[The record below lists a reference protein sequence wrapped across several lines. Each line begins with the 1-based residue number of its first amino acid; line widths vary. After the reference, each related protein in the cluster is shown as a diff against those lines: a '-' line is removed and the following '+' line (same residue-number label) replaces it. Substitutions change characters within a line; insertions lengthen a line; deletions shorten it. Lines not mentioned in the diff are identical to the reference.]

1 MYESELFFCFLFFAN
16 FSFRRLFRD
25 ALHTCLKL
33 MKLKMTEQK
42 NTEQSNSKNSIGQ
55 QNTVSFDSLGLPTNL
70 LTAVTAIG
78 FTSATD
84 IQAQTIPPLL
94 AGKDVLGEAQ
104 TGTGKTAAFGLPA
117 LAKIDTSIRK
127 PQLMV
132 LAPTRELA
140 MQVAEAIES
149 FGKNMKGLTVA
160 TLYGGQSYGPQFQ
173 QLERGAQVVVGT
185 PGRLMDH
192 LRRKSLKLADLKVCV
207 LDEADEMLNMG
218 FLEDIQWI
226 LDHLPETTQMCLF
239 SATMPP
245 AIRKIANRFLKDP
258 EHIKIAAVKKAKAN
272 ITQYAWKVSGITKM
286 TALER
291 IAEIVDY
298 DAMIIFVRTRN
309 DTVDVAEK
317 LERAGYPALALNGD
331 MNQAQRERCIDQM
344 KSGKSSILV
353 ATDVVARGLDI
364 PRISLVINYD
374 LPGDNEAYVHR
385 IGRTGRA
392 GREGT
397 SIAFV
402 RPREMYSL
410 RHYERLTSGKVNMY
424 ELPNIQ
430 ELGKKRIERARDEI
444 ANIVETKELTNMR
457 EIVEAMASESELSMM
472 DLAAALLYQ
481 KQLKQPL
488 QPKED
493 PKPRRDAREKD
504 SRGDR
509 NGRDRN
515 DRGRDSRRDSRS
527 ENRADNRGERNSNR
541 GSRDDRPRKAKVNRN
556 DVDWQTY
563 RLEVG
568 KEHGARPG
576 DIVGAIANEIS
587 LDSSYIGAINLHDKH
602 SFVQLPKGIPTDLF
616 NQLKAVR
623 VRRQPL
629 AISASEEQVERQA
642 PRRHSERSQRHN

>member
-1 MYESELFFCFLFFAN
+1 VLFNSENSFAKH
-16 FSFRRLFRD
+16 FVRD
-25 ALHTCLKL
+25 SLLKSSSCLPYKDEI
-33 MKLKMTEQK
+33 KMTEQT
-42 NTEQSNSKNSIGQ
+42 NTDQSNEAAKEAIG
-55 QNTVSFDSLGLPTNL
+55 FDTLGLPSNL
-70 LTAVTAIG
+70 LTAITSIG

-94 AGKDVLGEAQ
+94 EGKDVLGEAQ

-117 LAKIDTSIRK
+117 LAKVDTSIKK

-149 FGKNMKGLTVA
+149 FGKNMKGLRVA

-192 LRRKSLKLADLKVCV
+192 LRRKSLKLGDLKVCV

-272 ITQYAWKVSGITKM
+272 ITQYAWKVGGITKM

-309 DTVDVAEK
+309 DTVDIAEK

-331 MNQAQRERCIDQM
+331 LNQAQRERCIDQM

-374 LPGDNEAYVHR
+374 LPGDHEAYVHR

-410 RHYERLTSGKVNMY
+410 RHYERLTSGTVNMY

-430 ELGKKRIERARDEI
+430 ELGKKRIERARDGI
-444 ANIVETKELTNMR
+444 AKVVESKDLARMR
-457 EIVEAMASESELSMM
+457 EIVEAMASESELSML
-472 DLAAALLYQ
+472 DLAAALLFQ

-488 QPKED
+488 EPKED
-493 PKPRRDAREKD
+493 PKPRRDSRERN
-504 SRGDR
+504 SRDR
-509 NGRDRN
+509 NDRN
-515 DRGRDSRRDSRS
+515 DRGRDSRR
-527 ENRADNRGERNSNR
+527 
-541 GSRDDRPRKAKVNRN
+541 GSRDESRADSRGDRNGNSGSREERPRKAKVNRN

-587 LDSSYIGAINLHDKH
+587 LDSSYIGAINLHEKH
-602 SFVQLPKGIPTDLF
+602 SFVQLPKGIPADLF
-616 NQLKAVR
+616 KQLKGVR

-629 AISASEEQVERQA
+629 AITASEEQVVRQQA
-642 PRRHSERSQRHN
+642 PRRRNERSQRNN

>member
-1 MYESELFFCFLFFAN
+1 
-16 FSFRRLFRD
+16 
-25 ALHTCLKL
+25 
-33 MKLKMTEQK
+33 MKFIMTEQQ
-42 NTEQSNSKNSIGQ
+42 TEA
-55 QNTVSFDSLGLPTNL
+55 VSFNSLGLPENL
-70 LTAVTAIG
+70 LSAVTSIG

-84 IQAQTIPPLL
+84 IQAKTIPPLL
-94 AGKDVLGEAQ
+94 EGKDVLGEAQ

-117 LAKIDTSIRK
+117 LAKIDTSVRK

-149 FGKNMKGLTVA
+149 FGKNMKGLRVA

-192 LRRKSLKLADLKVCV
+192 LRRKSLKLADLRVCV

-226 LDHLPETTQMCLF
+226 LDHLPETTQMALF

-272 ITQYAWKVSGITKM
+272 ISQYAWKVSGITKM

-298 DAMIIFVRTRN
+298 DALIIFVRTRN

-397 SIAFV
+397 AISFV

-410 RHYERLTSGKVNMY
+410 RHYERLTSGKVESY
-424 ELPNIQ
+424 DLPNIQ
-430 ELGKKRIERARDEI
+430 EIGKKRIERARQEI
-444 ANIVETKELTNMR
+444 TTIAADKDLASMR
-457 EIVEAMASESELSMM
+457 EIVETMTAESDVSLL

-481 KQLKQPL
+481 KQIKQPL
-488 QPKED
+488 EPKED
-493 PKPRRDAREKD
+493 PKPRRDTRE
-504 SRGDR
+504 RNDR

-515 DRGRDSRRDSRS
+515 DRGRDNRRDA
-527 ENRADNRGERNSNR
+527 RADNRDGRGRNR
-541 GSRDDRPRKAKVNRN
+541 EDKQRKPKVARN

-587 LDSSYIGAINLHDKH
+587 LDSSYIGAINLHEKH
-602 SFVQLPKGIPTDLF
+602 SFVQLPKGIPADLF
-616 NQLKAVR
+616 KQLKGVR

-629 AISASEEQVERQA
+629 AISTSDEAVVSQKRA
-642 PRRHSERSQRHN
+642 PRRSERAPRQN

>member
-1 MYESELFFCFLFFAN
+1 MTDLNNASVGF
-16 FSFRRLFRD
+16 D
-25 ALHTCLKL
+25 A
-33 MKLKMTEQK
+33 
-42 NTEQSNSKNSIGQ
+42 
-55 QNTVSFDSLGLPTNL
+55 LGLPENL
-70 LTAVTAIG
+70 VSAVKALG
-78 FTSATD
+78 FESSTP

-94 AGKDVLGEAQ
+94 QGKDVLGEAQ

-117 LAKIDTSIRK
+117 LAKIDVTLRK

-140 MQVAEAIES
+140 IQVAEAIET
-149 FGKNMKGLTVA
+149 FAKDMKGLKVA
-160 TLYGGQSYGPQFQ
+160 TLYGGQSYQPQFQ

-192 LRRKSLKLADLKVCV
+192 LRRKSLKLDNLSFCV

-218 FLEDIQWI
+218 FLEDIEWI
-226 LDHLPETTQMCLF
+226 LEHLPKETQMALF

-245 AIRKIANRFLKDP
+245 QIRKVANRFLKNP
-258 EHIKIAAVKKAKAN
+258 EHIKVAAVKKEKAN
-272 ITQYAWKVSGITKM
+272 ITQYAWKVSGINKM

-291 IAEIVDY
+291 IAETVEY
-298 DAMIIFVRTRN
+298 DAMLIFVRTRN
-309 DTVDVAEK
+309 DTIDVAEK
-317 LERAGYPALALNGD
+317 LERAGYASVALNGD
-331 MNQAQRERCIDQM
+331 MNQAQRERTVDQL
-344 KSGKSSILV
+344 KSGVSSILV

-364 PRISLVINYD
+364 PRLSLVINYD

-392 GREGT
+392 GRSGT
-397 SIAFV
+397 AISFV

-410 RHYERLTSGKVNMY
+410 RHYERLTSGTIAMY
-424 ELPNIQ
+424 DLPNIQ
-430 ELGKKRIERARDEI
+430 EIGKARIERTCNELAS
-444 ANIVETKELTNMR
+444 IVADKELTAMR
-457 EIVEAMASESELSMM
+457 EIIETMASESELSMT

-493 PKPRRDAREKD
+493 PKPRRDARESNGRNDARDTRGGRND
-504 SRGDR
+504 SRG
-509 NGRDRN
+509 GRN
-515 DRGRDSRRDSRS
+515 DARGGRNESRGDNRN
-527 ENRADNRGERNSNR
+527 ENRAERA
-541 GSRDDRPRKAKVNRN
+541 PRKAKVARS

-602 SFVQLPKGIPTDLF
+602 SFVQLPKGMPEKSFT
-616 NQLKAVR
+616 QLKRVQ
-623 VRRQPL
+623 VRRQAL
-629 AISASEEQVERQA
+629 AITVSDTQPAAERPSRPRKEQRT
-642 PRRHSERSQRHN
+642 N

>member
-1 MYESELFFCFLFFAN
+1 
-16 FSFRRLFRD
+16 
-25 ALHTCLKL
+25 
-33 MKLKMTEQK
+33 MTSPT
-42 NTEQSNSKNSIGQ
+42 NAP
-55 QNTVSFDSLGLPTNL
+55 VSFDSLGLPKVL
-70 LTAVTAIG
+70 LSALNTLG
-78 FTSATD
+78 FESSTP
-84 IQAQTIPPLL
+84 IQAKTIPPLL
-94 AGKDVLGEAQ
+94 DGKDVLGEAQ

-117 LAKIDTSIRK
+117 LAKIDLSVRK

-140 MQVAEAIES
+140 IQVAEAIET
-149 FGKNMKGLTVA
+149 FAKDMKGLKVA
-160 TLYGGQSYGPQFQ
+160 TLYGGQSYQPQFQ

-192 LRRKSLKLADLKVCV
+192 LRRKSLKLNNLSFCV

-218 FLEDIQWI
+218 FLEDIEWI
-226 LDHLPETTQMCLF
+226 LEHLPKETQMALF
-239 SATMPP
+239 SATMP
-245 AIRKIANRFLKDP
+245 AQIRKVANRFLKEP
-258 EHIKIAAVKKAKAN
+258 EHIKVAAVKKEKAN
-272 ITQYAWKVSGITKM
+272 ITQYAWKVSGINKI

-291 IAEIVDY
+291 IAETVDY

-317 LERAGYPALALNGD
+317 LERAGYPAVPLNGD
-331 MNQAQRERCIDQM
+331 MNQAQRERTVDQI

-397 SIAFV
+397 AISFV

-410 RHYERLTSGKVNMY
+410 RHYERLTSGTVKTY
-424 ELPNIQ
+424 ELPSIQ
-430 ELGKKRIERARDEI
+430 EIGKARIERTR
-444 ANIVETKELTNMR
+444 VEMASVVADKELANMR
-457 EIVEAMASESELSMM
+457 EIVEKMANESEISMI
-472 DLAAALLYQ
+472 DLAAALLFQ

-493 PKPRRDAREKD
+493 PKPRRETRE
-504 SRGDR
+504 R
-509 NGRDRN
+509 NDRN
-515 DRGRDSRRDSRS
+515 DRGGRDNRNDRGARRG
-527 ENRADNRGERNSNR
+527 DNRG
-541 GSRDDRPRKAKVNRN
+541 DRQDRAPRKSKEARN

-568 KEHGARPG
+568 KDHGARPG

-587 LDSSYIGAINLHDKH
+587 LDSSYIGAINLHEKH
-602 SFVQLPKGIPTDLF
+602 SFVQLPKGMPDKSF
-616 NQLKAVR
+616 KQLKRVR
-623 VRRQPL
+623 VRRQVL
-629 AISASEEQVERQA
+629 DISVSDA
-642 PRRHSERSQRHN
+642 PAAPQRTRKPAQRRAN

>member
-1 MYESELFFCFLFFAN
+1 
-16 FSFRRLFRD
+16 
-25 ALHTCLKL
+25 
-33 MKLKMTEQK
+33 MTDQK
-42 NTEQSNSKNSIGQ
+42 NTE
-55 QNTVSFDSLGLPTNL
+55 NTENTAKTEAVTFDSLGLPKDL
-70 LTAVTAIG
+70 LSAVTAIG
-78 FTSATD
+78 FSSATA

-149 FGKNMKGLTVA
+149 FGKNMKGLRVA

-192 LRRKSLKLADLKVCV
+192 LRRKSLKLADLRVCV

-272 ITQYAWKVSGITKM
+272 ITQYAWKVGGITKI

-291 IAEIVDY
+291 IAEIVDF

-364 PRISLVINYD
+364 PRISHVINYD

-397 SIAFV
+397 AISFV

-410 RHYERLTSGKVNMY
+410 RHYERLTSGTVNMY

-430 ELGKKRIERARDEI
+430 ELGQKRIERARVEI
-444 ANIVETKELTNMR
+444 ASIVSDKDIASMR
-457 EIVEAMASESELSMM
+457 EIIEAMASESELSML

-493 PKPRRDAREKD
+493 PKPRRDTRERND
-504 SRGDR
+504 RNDR

-515 DRGRDSRRDSRS
+515 DRGRDNRRDARSDSRG
-527 ENRADNRGERNSNR
+527 DRNSNR
-541 GSRDDRPRKAKVNRN
+541 GSRDERPRKEKVNRN

-563 RLEVG
+563 RSEVG

-576 DIVGAIANEIS
+576 DIVGALANEIS

-602 SFVQLPKGIPTDLF
+602 SFVQLPKGIPADLF
-616 NQLKAVR
+616 NQLKGVR

-629 AISASEEQVERQA
+629 AITTSDEAVVSQKRA
-642 PRRHSERSQRHN
+642 PRRTERAPRHN

>member
-1 MYESELFFCFLFFAN
+1 
-16 FSFRRLFRD
+16 
-25 ALHTCLKL
+25 
-33 MKLKMTEQK
+33 MTDL
-42 NTEQSNSKNSIGQ
+42 NNASVG
-55 QNTVSFDSLGLPTNL
+55 FDTLGLPENL
-70 LTAVTAIG
+70 VSAVKALGFESSTA
-78 FTSATD
+78 

-117 LAKIDTSIRK
+117 LAKIDVTLRK

-140 MQVAEAIES
+140 IQVAEAIET
-149 FGKNMKGLTVA
+149 FAKDMKGLRVA
-160 TLYGGQSYGPQFQ
+160 TLYGGQSYQPQFQ

-192 LRRKSLKLADLKVCV
+192 LRRKSLKLANLSFCV

-218 FLEDIQWI
+218 FLEDIEWI
-226 LDHLPETTQMCLF
+226 LEHLPKETQMALF
-239 SATMPP
+239 SATMP
-245 AIRKIANRFLKDP
+245 AQIRKVANRFLKSP
-258 EHIKIAAVKKAKAN
+258 EHIKVAAVKKAKAN
-272 ITQYAWKVSGITKM
+272 ITQYAWKVSGINKM

-291 IAEIVDY
+291 IAETVDY

-309 DTVDVAEK
+309 DTIEVAEK
-317 LERAGYPALALNGD
+317 LERAGYAAVALNGD
-331 MNQAQRERCIDQM
+331 MNQAQRERTVDQL
-344 KSGKSSILV
+344 KSGTSSILV

-392 GREGT
+392 GRSGT
-397 SIAFV
+397 AISFV

-410 RHYERLTSGKVNMY
+410 RHYERLTSGTVAMY
-424 ELPNIQ
+424 DLPNI
-430 ELGKKRIERARDEI
+430 EEIGKARIERTRTELSTVI
-444 ANIVETKELTNMR
+444 ADKELTAMR
-457 EIVEAMASESELSMM
+457 EIIETMAAESELSMT

-493 PKPRRDAREKD
+493 PKPRRDARERNDRDARGRND
-504 SRGDR
+504 SRG
-509 NGRDRN
+509 GRN
-515 DRGRDSRRDSRS
+515 DRDGRGRNDSRGGRN
-527 ENRADNRGERNSNR
+527 ENRAERA
-541 GSRDDRPRKAKVNRN
+541 PRKAKVGRS

-587 LDSSYIGAINLHDKH
+587 LDSSYIGAINLHEKH
-602 SFVQLPKGIPTDLF
+602 SFVQLPKGMPEKSFT
-616 NQLKAVR
+616 QLKRVQ
-623 VRRQPL
+623 VRRQAL
-629 AISASEEQVERQA
+629 AITVSDTQPAAERPSRPRKEQRT
-642 PRRHSERSQRHN
+642 N

>member
-1 MYESELFFCFLFFAN
+1 MTTSN
-16 FSFRRLFRD
+16 D
-25 ALHTCLKL
+25 AP
-33 MKLKMTEQK
+33 
-42 NTEQSNSKNSIGQ
+42 
-55 QNTVSFDSLGLPTNL
+55 VSFDSLGLPETL
-70 LTAVTAIG
+70 LSAVKSIG
-78 FTSATD
+78 FENSTD
-84 IQAQTIPPLL
+84 IQAKTIPPLL

-117 LAKIDTSIRK
+117 LAKIDLSLKK

-149 FGKNMKGLTVA
+149 FGKNMKGLLVA
-160 TLYGGQSYGPQFQ
+160 TLYGGQSYQPQFQ

-192 LRRKSLKLADLKVCV
+192 LRRKSLKLGNLSFCV

-226 LDHLPETTQMCLF
+226 LDHLPETTQMALF

-258 EHIKIAAVKKAKAN
+258 EHIKIAAVKQSKAN
-272 ITQYAWKVSGITKM
+272 ISQFAWKVSGIRKI

-298 DAMIIFVRTRN
+298 DAMIVFVRTRS
-309 DTVDVAEK
+309 DTVEVAEQ

-331 MNQAQRERCIDQM
+331 MNQAQRERCIEQM

-364 PRISLVINYD
+364 PRISLVVNYD

-392 GREGT
+392 GREGM

-410 RHYERLTSGKVNMY
+410 RHYERLTSGVINTY
-424 ELPNIQ
+424 ELPNI
-430 ELGKKRIERARDEI
+430 EEIGKKRIERTRVEMAQ
-444 ANIVETKELTNMR
+444 IVADKDLANMR
-457 EIVEAMASESELSMM
+457 EIVEAMANESELSMT
-472 DLAAALLYQ
+472 DLAAALLFQ
-481 KQLKQPL
+481 KQLNQPL

-493 PKPRRDAREKD
+493 PKPRRETRERSD
-504 SRGDR
+504 SRSDS
-509 NGRDRN
+509 RN
-515 DRGRDSRRDSRS
+515 DRGGRNESRGGRNESRGGK
-527 ENRADNRGERNSNR
+527 ERGADRGGERA
-541 GSRDDRPRKAKVNRN
+541 PRKVKVNRT

-602 SFVQLPKGIPTDLF
+602 TYVQLPKGMPDKSF
-616 NQLKAVR
+616 EQLKR
-623 VRRQPL
+623 VKIRRQSL
-629 AISASEEQVERQA
+629 EITVSDVKTVESTPTGDR
-642 PRRHSERSQRHN
+642 PRKTQERSNRPS

>member
-1 MYESELFFCFLFFAN
+1 
-16 FSFRRLFRD
+16 
-25 ALHTCLKL
+25 
-33 MKLKMTEQK
+33 MTEQK
-42 NTEQSNSKNSIGQ
+42 NIDHATTQDDASNKA
-55 QNTVSFDSLGLPTNL
+55 TVSFDSLGLPTNL
-70 LTAVTAIG
+70 LTAVTSIG

-117 LAKIDTSIRK
+117 LAKIDTSIKK

-149 FGKNMKGLTVA
+149 FGKNMNGLRVA

-192 LRRKSLKLADLKVCV
+192 LRRKSLKLTDLKVCV

-272 ITQYAWKVSGITKM
+272 ISQYAWKVGGITKM

-309 DTVDVAEK
+309 DTVEVAEK

-331 MNQAQRERCIDQM
+331 LNQAQRERCIEQM

-374 LPGDNEAYVHR
+374 LPGDHEAYVHR

-392 GREGT
+392 GREGM

-410 RHYERLTSGKVNMY
+410 RHYERLTSGTVNMY

-430 ELGKKRIERARDEI
+430 ELGKKRIERAREEI
-444 ANIVETKELTNMR
+444 AGIVESKELTSMR
-457 EIVEAMASESELSMM
+457 EIVEAMANESDMSMV
-472 DLAAALLYQ
+472 DLAAALLFQ

-493 PKPRRDAREKD
+493 PKPRRDARTDNRADNRSE
-504 SRGDR
+504 R

-527 ENRADNRGERNSNR
+527 DSRGERNGNR
-541 GSRDDRPRKAKVNRN
+541 GSRDDRPRKAKIDRN

-602 SFVQLPKGIPTDLF
+602 SFVQLPKGIPNDLF
-616 NQLKAVR
+616 NQLKGVR

-629 AISASEEQVERQA
+629 AISASEEQVERQQA
-642 PRRHSERSQRHN
+642 PRRRSERSQRHN

>member
-1 MYESELFFCFLFFAN
+1 
-16 FSFRRLFRD
+16 
-25 ALHTCLKL
+25 
-33 MKLKMTEQK
+33 MTEQI
-42 NTEQSNSKNSIGQ
+42 NTPSNE
-55 QNTVSFDSLGLPTNL
+55 TVSFDSLGLPENL
-70 LTAVTAIG
+70 LTAITSIG
-78 FTSATD
+78 FTSATG

-94 AGKDVLGEAQ
+94 EGKDVLGEAQ

-117 LAKIDTSIRK
+117 LAKIDTSVKK

-149 FGKNMKGLTVA
+149 FGKNMKGLRVA

-192 LRRKSLKLADLKVCV
+192 LRRKSLKLADLRVCV

-226 LDHLPETTQMCLF
+226 LDHLPESTQMCLF

-272 ITQYAWKVSGITKM
+272 IEQFAWKVSGITKM

-331 MNQAQRERCIDQM
+331 MNQAQRERTIDQM

-392 GREGT
+392 GREGM

-430 ELGKKRIERARDEI
+430 EIGKKRIERARVEI
-444 ANIVETKELTNMR
+444 ASVVESKDLASMR
-457 EIVEAMASESELSMM
+457 EIVESMANESEISMQ
-472 DLAAALLYQ
+472 DLAAALLFQ
-481 KQLKQPL
+481 RQVKQPFE
-488 QPKED
+488 PKED
-493 PKPRRDAREKD
+493 PKPRRDARE
-504 SRGDR
+504 RNDR
-509 NGRDRN
+509 NSRDRN
-515 DRGRDSRRDSRS
+515 DRGRDSRRD
-527 ENRADNRGERNSNR
+527 ARGEKGGQR
-541 GSRDDRPRKAKVNRN
+541 GSRDERPRKAKVNRN

-568 KEHGARPG
+568 KDHGARPG

-587 LDSSYIGAINLHDKH
+587 LDSSYIGAINLHEKH
-602 SFVQLPKGIPTDLF
+602 SFVQLPKGIPADLF
-616 NQLKAVR
+616 KQLKGVR

-629 AISASEEQVERQA
+629 AISASEEQVASQRPARRRER
-642 PRRHSERSQRHN
+642 SERHN

>member
-1 MYESELFFCFLFFAN
+1 
-16 FSFRRLFRD
+16 
-25 ALHTCLKL
+25 
-33 MKLKMTEQK
+33 MTEQK
-42 NTEQSNSKNSIGQ
+42 ITDSSNTEQTNAPIDF
-55 QNTVSFDSLGLPTNL
+55 NTLGLPENL
-70 LTAVTAIG
+70 LTAITSIG

-94 AGKDVLGEAQ
+94 LGKDVLGEAQ

-117 LAKIDTSIRK
+117 LAKIDTSVKK

-149 FGKNMKGLTVA
+149 FGKNMKGLRVA

-192 LRRKSLKLADLKVCV
+192 LRRKSLKLGDLKVCV

-226 LDHLPETTQMCLF
+226 LDHLPKETQMCLF

-272 ITQYAWKVSGITKM
+272 ITQYAWKVTGITKM

-331 MNQAQRERCIDQM
+331 MNQAQRERCIEQM

-392 GREGT
+392 GREGM
-397 SIAFV
+397 SIAFA

-410 RHYERLTSGKVNMY
+410 RHYERLTSGTVNMY

-444 ANIVETKELTNMR
+444 ASIVEVKDLASMR
-457 EIVEAMASESELSMM
+457 SIIETMAEESELSMV

-493 PKPRRDAREKD
+493 PKPRRDTRE
-504 SRGDR
+504 RNDR
-509 NGRDRN
+509 NSNGRDRN
-515 DRGRDSRRDSRS
+515 ERGRDSRRDSRTDS
-527 ENRADNRGERNSNR
+527 RGDRGDRNNQR
-541 GSRDDRPRKAKVNRN
+541 GSRDERPRKAKVNRN

-602 SFVQLPKGIPTDLF
+602 SFVQLPKGIPDELF
-616 NQLKAVR
+616 KQLKGVR

-629 AISASEEQVERQA
+629 AISTSNEQVSRQEA
-642 PRRHSERSQRHN
+642 PRRRSERPQRHN

>member
-1 MYESELFFCFLFFAN
+1 
-16 FSFRRLFRD
+16 
-25 ALHTCLKL
+25 
-33 MKLKMTEQK
+33 MTEQK
-42 NTEQSNSKNSIGQ
+42 TEAV
-55 QNTVSFDSLGLPTNL
+55 TFDSLGLPENL
-70 LTAVTAIG
+70 LTAVTSIG
-78 FTSATD
+78 FSAATD

-94 AGKDVLGEAQ
+94 EGKDVLGEAQ

-117 LAKIDTSIRK
+117 LAQIDTSVKK

-149 FGKNMKGLTVA
+149 FGKNMKGLRVA

-192 LRRKSLKLADLKVCV
+192 LRRKSLKLADLRVCV

-226 LDHLPETTQMCLF
+226 LDHLPKTTQMCLF

-245 AIRKIANRFLKDP
+245 AIRKIANRFLTDP
-258 EHIKIAAVKKAKAN
+258 VHIKIAAVKKAKAN

-298 DAMIIFVRTRN
+298 DALIIFVRTRN

-331 MNQAQRERCIDQM
+331 MNQAQRERCIEQM

-374 LPGDNEAYVHR
+374 LPSDNEAYVHR

-397 SIAFV
+397 AISFV

-410 RHYERLTSGKVNMY
+410 RHYERLTSGKVESY
-424 ELPNIQ
+424 DLPSIQ
-430 ELGKKRIERARDEI
+430 EIGKKRIERARQEI
-444 ANIVETKELTNMR
+444 AAIVADKDLASMR
-457 EIVEAMASESELSMM
+457 EIIESMATESDVSML

-481 KQLKQPL
+481 KQIKQPL

-493 PKPRRDAREKD
+493 PKPRRD
-504 SRGDR
+504 S
-509 NGRDRN
+509 RDRN
-515 DRGRDSRRDSRS
+515 DRNDRNNRDGRRDNRRDTRNDSRQDGRGRNRD
-527 ENRADNRGERNSNR
+527 EK
-541 GSRDDRPRKAKVNRN
+541 PRKAKVARS

-602 SFVQLPKGIPTDLF
+602 SFVQLPKGIPADLF
-616 NQLKAVR
+616 KQLKSVR

-629 AISASEEQVERQA
+629 AITSSEDAIVNQKRA
-642 PRRHSERSQRHN
+642 PRRTERAPRHN

>member
-1 MYESELFFCFLFFAN
+1 MTDLNNASVGF
-16 FSFRRLFRD
+16 D
-25 ALHTCLKL
+25 A
-33 MKLKMTEQK
+33 
-42 NTEQSNSKNSIGQ
+42 
-55 QNTVSFDSLGLPTNL
+55 LGLPENL
-70 LTAVTAIG
+70 VSAVKALGFESSTA
-78 FTSATD
+78 

-117 LAKIDTSIRK
+117 LAKIDVTLRK

-140 MQVAEAIES
+140 IQVAEAIET
-149 FGKNMKGLTVA
+149 FAKDMKGLRVA
-160 TLYGGQSYGPQFQ
+160 TLYGGQSYQPQFQ

-192 LRRKSLKLADLKVCV
+192 LRRKSLKLDNLSFCV

-218 FLEDIQWI
+218 FLEDIEWI
-226 LDHLPETTQMCLF
+226 LEHLPKETQMALF
-239 SATMPP
+239 SATMP
-245 AIRKIANRFLKDP
+245 AQIRKVANRFLKNP
-258 EHIKIAAVKKAKAN
+258 EHIKIAAVKKEKAN
-272 ITQYAWKVSGITKM
+272 ITQYAWKVSGINKM

-291 IAEIVDY
+291 IAETVEY
-298 DAMIIFVRTRN
+298 DAMLIFVRTRN
-309 DTVDVAEK
+309 DTIDVAEK
-317 LERAGYPALALNGD
+317 LERAGYASVALNGD
-331 MNQAQRERCIDQM
+331 MNQAQRERTVDQL
-344 KSGKSSILV
+344 KSGVSSILV

-364 PRISLVINYD
+364 PRLSLVINYD

-392 GREGT
+392 GRSGT
-397 SIAFV
+397 AISFV

-410 RHYERLTSGKVNMY
+410 RHYERLTSGTIAMY
-424 ELPNIQ
+424 DLPNIQ
-430 ELGKKRIERARDEI
+430 EIGKARIERTCNELA
-444 ANIVETKELTNMR
+444 AIVADKELTAMR
-457 EIVEAMASESELSMM
+457 EIIETMASESELSMT

-493 PKPRRDAREKD
+493 PKPRRDARERNDRDSNGRSDARGGRND
-504 SRGDR
+504 SRGGRSDARGGR
-509 NGRDRN
+509 NES
-515 DRGRDSRRDSRS
+515 RGDSRN
-527 ENRADNRGERNSNR
+527 ENRAERA
-541 GSRDDRPRKAKVNRN
+541 PRKAKVARS

-602 SFVQLPKGIPTDLF
+602 SFVQLPKGMPEKSFT
-616 NQLKAVR
+616 QLKRVQ
-623 VRRQPL
+623 VRRQAL
-629 AISASEEQVERQA
+629 AITVSDVQPAAERPARPRKEQRT
-642 PRRHSERSQRHN
+642 N

>member
-1 MYESELFFCFLFFAN
+1 
-16 FSFRRLFRD
+16 
-25 ALHTCLKL
+25 
-33 MKLKMTEQK
+33 MTEQK
-42 NTEQSNSKNSIGQ
+42 NTDQNKTEKTSTAIG
-55 QNTVSFDSLGLPTNL
+55 FDTLGLPENL
-70 LTAVTAIG
+70 LTAVTSIG
-78 FTSATD
+78 FNAATD
-84 IQAQTIPPLL
+84 IQAQTIPLL
-94 AGKDVLGEAQ
+94 LSGKDVLGEAQ
-104 TGTGKTAAFGLPA
+104 TGTGKTAAFGLPG
-117 LAKIDTSIRK
+117 LAKIDTSVKK

-149 FGKNMKGLTVA
+149 FGKNMKGLRVA

-192 LRRKSLKLADLKVCV
+192 LRRKSLKLADLRVCV

-226 LDHLPETTQMCLF
+226 LDHLPKTTQMCLF

-272 ITQYAWKVSGITKM
+272 ITQYAWKVGGITKM

-331 MNQAQRERCIDQM
+331 MNQAQRERSIDQM

-392 GREGT
+392 GREGM

-410 RHYERLTSGKVNMY
+410 RHYERLTSGTVNMY

-430 ELGKKRIERARDEI
+430 ELGKKRVERARDEI
-444 ANIVETKELTNMR
+444 ASIVGAKDLASMRTIVET
-457 EIVEAMASESELSMM
+457 MAEESELSML

-488 QPKED
+488 EPKED
-493 PKPRRDAREKD
+493 PKPRRDTRE
-504 SRGDR
+504 RNDR
-509 NGRDRN
+509 NSSGRDRNDRN
-515 DRGRDSRRDSRS
+515 DRGRDSRRDSR
-527 ENRADNRGERNSNR
+527 ADGRGDRNGQR
-541 GSRDDRPRKAKVNRN
+541 GSRDDKPRQAKVNRN

-587 LDSSYIGAINLHDKH
+587 LDSSYIGAINLHEKH
-602 SFVQLPKGIPTDLF
+602 SFVQLPKGIPADLF
-616 NQLKAVR
+616 KQLKGVR

-629 AISASEEQVERQA
+629 AISTSDEQIVRQEAA
-642 PRRHSERSQRHN
+642 PRRRSERPQRTN

>member
-1 MYESELFFCFLFFAN
+1 
-16 FSFRRLFRD
+16 
-25 ALHTCLKL
+25 
-33 MKLKMTEQK
+33 MTEQ
-42 NTEQSNSKNSIGQ
+42 NTTSSKTENNDSAKDAVG
-55 QNTVSFDSLGLPTNL
+55 FDTLGLPENL
-70 LTAVTAIG
+70 LSAITSIG

-94 AGKDVLGEAQ
+94 ANKDVLGEAQ

-117 LAKIDTSIRK
+117 LAKIDTSIKK

-149 FGKNMKGLTVA
+149 FGKNMKGLRVA

-173 QLERGAQVVVGT
+173 QLEKGAQVVVGT

-192 LRRKSLKLADLKVCV
+192 LRRKSLKLGDLKVCV

-239 SATMPP
+239 SATMPS

-272 ITQYAWKVSGITKM
+272 ITQYAWKVGGITKM

-331 MNQAQRERCIDQM
+331 LNQAQRERCIDQM

-374 LPGDNEAYVHR
+374 LPGDHEAYVHR

-392 GREGT
+392 GREGM

-402 RPREMYSL
+402 RPREMYSI
-410 RHYERLTSGKVNMY
+410 RHYERLTSGTVNMY

-444 ANIVETKELTNMR
+444 SGIVEAKDLASMR
-457 EIVEAMASESELSMM
+457 EIVEAMASESEMTM
-472 DLAAALLYQ
+472 VDLAAALLFQ
-481 KQLKQPL
+481 KQLKQPF

-493 PKPRRDAREKD
+493 PKPRRDSRENNSRD
-504 SRGDR
+504 S
-509 NGRDRN
+509 NSRDRN
-515 DRGRDSRRDSRS
+515 DRGRDNRRD
-527 ENRADNRGERNSNR
+527 ARGEKAGHR
-541 GSRDDRPRKAKVNRN
+541 GDKGGQRSSREDRPRKEKVNRT

-602 SFVQLPKGIPTDLF
+602 SFVQLPKGIPADLF
-616 NQLKAVR
+616 KQLKGVR

-629 AISASEEQVERQA
+629 AITTSEEQIAKQA
-642 PRRHSERSQRHN
+642 PRRSNERSQRQN

>member
-1 MYESELFFCFLFFAN
+1 MTDQTNASVGF
-16 FSFRRLFRD
+16 D
-25 ALHTCLKL
+25 A
-33 MKLKMTEQK
+33 
-42 NTEQSNSKNSIGQ
+42 
-55 QNTVSFDSLGLPTNL
+55 LGLPENL
-70 LTAVTAIG
+70 LSAVNSLG
-78 FTSATD
+78 FTSATA

-117 LAKIDTSIRK
+117 LAKIDTAIKK

-140 MQVAEAIES
+140 MQVAEAIET
-149 FGKNMKGLTVA
+149 FGKNMKGLRVA

-239 SATMPP
+239 SATMPQ
-245 AIRKIANRFLKDP
+245 AIRKIANRFLKEP
-258 EHIKIAAVKKAKAN
+258 EHIKVAAVKQAKAN
-272 ITQYAWKVSGITKM
+272 ITQYAWKVSGIRKM

-291 IAEIVDY
+291 IAEVVDF
-298 DAMIIFVRTRN
+298 DAMIVFVRTRS
-309 DTVDVAEK
+309 DTVDVAEQ

-331 MNQAQRERCIDQM
+331 MNQAQRERCIEQM

-374 LPGDNEAYVHR
+374 LPGDHEAYVHR

-392 GREGT
+392 GREGM

-410 RHYERLTSGKVNMY
+410 RHYERLTSGKVEMY
-424 ELPNIQ
+424 ELPSIQ
-430 ELGKKRIERARDEI
+430 EIGKARIERTRVEMASIVSDKDI
-444 ANIVETKELTNMR
+444 ASMR
-457 EIVEAMASESELSMM
+457 EIVEQMASESELSMV
-472 DLAAALLYQ
+472 DLAAALLFQ

-493 PKPRRDAREKD
+493 PKPRRDSRD
-504 SRGDR
+504 S
-509 NGRDRN
+509 NNRDRN
-515 DRGRDSRRDSRS
+515 ERGGRDARNSRSDSRRDSRS
-527 ENRADNRGERNSNR
+527 DSRGEGRGNR
-541 GSRDDRPRKAKVNRN
+541 GSRDERPRKSKVARN
-556 DVDWQTY
+556 DIDWQTY

-568 KEHGARPG
+568 KDHGARPG

-587 LDSSYIGAINLHDKH
+587 LDSSYIGAINLHEKH
-602 SFVQLPKGIPTDLF
+602 SFVQLPKGIPAASF
-616 NQLKAVR
+616 KQLKGVR

-629 AISASEEQVERQA
+629 AISVSDAQVASQQ
-642 PRRHSERSQRHN
+642 PRRRNERSQRHN

>member
-1 MYESELFFCFLFFAN
+1 MTDQKTETETVTEPEAVAFA
-16 FSFRRLFRD
+16 
-25 ALHTCLKL
+25 
-33 MKLKMTEQK
+33 
-42 NTEQSNSKNSIGQ
+42 
-55 QNTVSFDSLGLPTNL
+55 SLGLPENL
-70 LTAVTAIG
+70 LSAVLSIG

-84 IQAQTIPPLL
+84 IQALTIPPLL

-117 LAKIDTSIRK
+117 LAKIDTSIKK

-149 FGKNMKGLTVA
+149 FGKDMKGLRVA

-192 LRRKSLKLADLKVCV
+192 LRRKSLKLDELRVCV

-226 LDHLPETTQMCLF
+226 LDHIPKTAQMCLF

-245 AIRKIANRFLKDP
+245 AIRKIANRFLKEP
-258 EHIKIAAVKKAKAN
+258 EHIKVAAVKKAKAN

-291 IAEIVDY
+291 IAEVVEY

-309 DTVDVAEK
+309 DTVDIAEK

-331 MNQAQRERCIDQM
+331 LNQAQRERCIDQM

-392 GREGT
+392 GREGM

-402 RPREMYSL
+402 RPREMYSI
-410 RHYERLTSGKVNMY
+410 RHYERLTNGTVLNY
-424 ELPNIQ
+424 DLPNIQ
-430 ELGKKRIERARDEI
+430 DIGKIRIERTRVEVAK
-444 ANIVETKELTNMR
+444 IVADKDISSMR
-457 EIVEAMASESELSMM
+457 EIVEGMAAESEVSMI

-481 KQLKQPL
+481 KQMKQPL

-493 PKPRRDAREKD
+493 PKPRRDARE
-504 SRGDR
+504 RTDR
-509 NGRDRN
+509 NDRN
-515 DRGRDSRRDSRS
+515 DRGNDRNSRGNDRNSRGNDSRSAGRDSRGG
-527 ENRADNRGERNSNR
+527 ENRSNR
-541 GSRDDRPRKAKVNRN
+541 DDKPRKAKVNRT

-616 NQLKAVR
+616 NQLKGVR

-629 AISASEEQVERQA
+629 SITTSDEAVVSQQQRPARRTEKA
-642 PRRHSERSQRHN
+642 PRHT

>member
-1 MYESELFFCFLFFAN
+1 
-16 FSFRRLFRD
+16 
-25 ALHTCLKL
+25 
-33 MKLKMTEQK
+33 MTDTNNAAVGFE
-42 NTEQSNSKNSIGQ
+42 
-55 QNTVSFDSLGLPTNL
+55 SLGLPETL
-70 LTAVTAIG
+70 LTALNSLG
-78 FTSATD
+78 FSSATD

-117 LAKIDTSIRK
+117 LAQIDTSIKK

-149 FGKNMKGLTVA
+149 FSKNMKGLRVA

-192 LRRKSLKLADLKVCV
+192 LRRKSLKLDNLSFCV

-218 FLEDIQWI
+218 FLDDIEWI
-226 LDHLPETTQMCLF
+226 LEHLPEQTQMALF

-245 AIRKIANRFLKDP
+245 QIRKVANRFLKEP

-272 ITQYAWKVSGITKM
+272 IKQYAWKVSGINKM

-291 IAEIVDY
+291 IAETVEY

-317 LERAGYPALALNGD
+317 LERLGYPAVALNGD
-331 MNQAQRERCIDQM
+331 MNQAQRERTVDQL
-344 KSGKSSILV
+344 KSGKSSIMV

-364 PRISLVINYD
+364 PRISLVVNYD

-392 GREGT
+392 GRSGV
-397 SIAFV
+397 SISFV

-410 RHYERLTSGKVNMY
+410 RHYERLTSGTIEQY
-424 ELPNIQ
+424 ELPTIQ
-430 ELGKKRIERARDEI
+430 EIGKARIERTREELASVVAD
-444 ANIVETKELTNMR
+444 KELASMR
-457 EIVEAMASESELSMM
+457 EIIESMANESELSMV

-493 PKPRRDAREKD
+493 PKPRREARD
-504 SRGDR
+504 RFDRNDR
-509 NGRDRN
+509 NGRRDARG
-515 DRGRDSRRDSRS
+515 GRDGRD
-527 ENRADNRGERNSNR
+527 NRGNRDNRGERA
-541 GSRDDRPRKAKVNRN
+541 PRKPKAVRS

-568 KEHGARPG
+568 KEHGAKPG

-587 LDSSYIGAINLHDKH
+587 LDSSYIGAINLHDRH
-602 SFVQLPKGIPTDLF
+602 SYVQLPKGIPTGAF
-616 NQLKAVR
+616 QQLKTVR
-623 VRRQPL
+623 VRRQAL
-629 AISASEEQVERQA
+629 EISVSDAPAAHER
-642 PRRHSERSQRHN
+642 PRRYNDRPERSRRAN

>member
-1 MYESELFFCFLFFAN
+1 MTTPN
-16 FSFRRLFRD
+16 D
-25 ALHTCLKL
+25 AVV
-33 MKLKMTEQK
+33 
-42 NTEQSNSKNSIGQ
+42 G
-55 QNTVSFDSLGLPTNL
+55 FDALGLPEDL
-70 LTAVTAIG
+70 LSALAGLG
-78 FTSATD
+78 FASATA

-117 LAKIDTSIRK
+117 LAKIDVSIKK

-149 FGKNMKGLTVA
+149 FAKNMKGLRVA
-160 TLYGGQSYGPQFQ
+160 TLYGGQSYGPQFT

-192 LRRKSLKLADLKVCV
+192 LRRKSLKLDQLSFCV

-218 FLEDIQWI
+218 FLDDIEWI
-226 LDHLPETTQMCLF
+226 LEHLPKETQMALF
-239 SATMPP
+239 SATMP
-245 AIRKIANRFLKDP
+245 AQIRKVANRFLKQP
-258 EHIKIAAVKKAKAN
+258 EHIKIEAVNKSKAN
-272 ITQYAWKVSGITKM
+272 ITQYAWKVSGINKI

-291 IAEIVDY
+291 IAETVEH
-298 DAMIIFVRTRN
+298 DAMLIFVRTRN
-309 DTVDVAEK
+309 DTTDVAEK
-317 LERAGYPALALNGD
+317 LERMGYPAVALNGD
-331 MNQAQRERCIDQM
+331 MNQAQRERTIDQM
-344 KSGKSSILV
+344 KSGRSSILV

-392 GREGT
+392 GRSGT
-397 SIAFV
+397 AISFV
-402 RPREMYSL
+402 RPREMYSI
-410 RHYERLTSGKVNMY
+410 RHYERLTSGKVENY
-424 ELPNIQ
+424 ELPSIL
-430 ELGKKRIERARDEI
+430 EIGKARIERAR
-444 ANIVETKELTNMR
+444 VELGALVADKDLASMR
-457 EIVEAMASESELSMM
+457 EIVETMANESELSMI

-493 PKPRRDAREKD
+493 PKPRRETRD
-504 SRGDR
+504 SGE
-509 NGRDRN
+509 RN
-515 DRGRDSRRDSRS
+515 DRGRRDTRDSRGG
-527 ENRADNRGERNSNR
+527 RDNRTERA
-541 GSRDDRPRKAKVNRN
+541 PRKPKAVRG

-568 KEHGARPG
+568 KEHGAKPG

-587 LDSSYIGAINLHDKH
+587 LDSSYIGAINLHERH
-602 SFVQLPKGIPTDLF
+602 SFVQLPKGIPTGSF
-616 NQLKAVR
+616 QQLKSVR
-623 VRRQPL
+623 VRRQAL
-629 AISASEEQVERQA
+629 AISVSETAMSSERPARRSVERSKRA
-642 PRRHSERSQRHN
+642 N

>member
-1 MYESELFFCFLFFAN
+1 
-16 FSFRRLFRD
+16 
-25 ALHTCLKL
+25 
-33 MKLKMTEQK
+33 MTDL
-42 NTEQSNSKNSIGQ
+42 NNAPVG
-55 QNTVSFDSLGLPTNL
+55 FDTLGLPENL
-70 LTAVTAIG
+70 VSAVKALGFESSTA
-78 FTSATD
+78 

-117 LAKIDTSIRK
+117 LAKIDVTIRK

-140 MQVAEAIES
+140 IQVAEAIET
-149 FGKNMKGLTVA
+149 FAKDMKGLRVA
-160 TLYGGQSYGPQFQ
+160 TLYGGQSYQPQFQ

-192 LRRKSLKLADLKVCV
+192 LRRKSLKLDNLSFCV

-218 FLEDIQWI
+218 FLEDIEWI
-226 LDHLPETTQMCLF
+226 LEHLPKETQMALF
-239 SATMPP
+239 SATMP
-245 AIRKIANRFLKDP
+245 AQIRKVANRFLKKP
-258 EHIKIAAVKKAKAN
+258 EHIKVAAVKQAKAN
-272 ITQYAWKVSGITKM
+272 ITQYAWKVSGINKM

-291 IAEIVDY
+291 IAETFEY

-309 DTVDVAEK
+309 DTIEVAEK
-317 LERAGYPALALNGD
+317 LERAGYASVALNGD
-331 MNQAQRERCIDQM
+331 MNQAQRERTVDQL
-344 KSGKSSILV
+344 KSGVSSILV

-364 PRISLVINYD
+364 QRISLVINYD

-392 GREGT
+392 GRSGT
-397 SIAFV
+397 SISFV
-402 RPREMYSL
+402 RPREMYSI
-410 RHYERLTSGKVNMY
+410 RHYERLTSGTVEMY
-424 ELPNIQ
+424 DLPNIQ
-430 ELGKKRIERARDEI
+430 EIGKARIERTRTELSSVVAD
-444 ANIVETKELTNMR
+444 KELTAMR
-457 EIVEAMASESELSMM
+457 EIIEAMASESELSMT

-493 PKPRRDAREKD
+493 PKPRRDARE
-504 SRGDR
+504 
-509 NGRDRN
+509 RN
-515 DRGRDSRRDSRS
+515 DRDSSGRNDARGGRDSRGGRNDSRGGRN
-527 ENRADNRGERNSNR
+527 EGRGDNRAERA
-541 GSRDDRPRKAKVNRN
+541 PRKAKVARS

-602 SFVQLPKGIPTDLF
+602 SFVQLPKGMPEKSFT
-616 NQLKAVR
+616 QLKRVQ
-623 VRRQPL
+623 VRRQAL
-629 AISASEEQVERQA
+629 AITVSDVQPAADRPSRPRKEQ
-642 PRRHSERSQRHN
+642 RSS

>member
-1 MYESELFFCFLFFAN
+1 
-16 FSFRRLFRD
+16 
-25 ALHTCLKL
+25 
-33 MKLKMTEQK
+33 MTDL
-42 NTEQSNSKNSIGQ
+42 NNASIG
-55 QNTVSFDSLGLPTNL
+55 FDALGLPENL
-70 LTAVTAIG
+70 VSAVKALGFETSTA
-78 FTSATD
+78 

-117 LAKIDTSIRK
+117 LAKIDVNLRK

-140 MQVAEAIES
+140 IQVAEAIET
-149 FGKNMKGLTVA
+149 FAKDMKGLKVA
-160 TLYGGQSYGPQFQ
+160 TLYGGQSYQPQFQ

-192 LRRKSLKLADLKVCV
+192 LRRKSLKLANLSFCV

-218 FLEDIQWI
+218 FLEDIEWI
-226 LDHLPETTQMCLF
+226 LEHLPKETQMALF
-239 SATMPP
+239 SATMP
-245 AIRKIANRFLKDP
+245 AQIRKVANRFLKDP
-258 EHIKIAAVKKAKAN
+258 EHIKIAAVKKEKAN
-272 ITQYAWKVSGITKM
+272 ITQYAWKVSGINKM

-291 IAEIVDY
+291 IAETVEY

-309 DTVDVAEK
+309 DTIEVAEK
-317 LERAGYPALALNGD
+317 LERAGYASVALNGD
-331 MNQAQRERCIDQM
+331 MNQAQRERTVDQL
-344 KSGKSSILV
+344 KSGVSSILV

-392 GREGT
+392 GRSGT
-397 SIAFV
+397 AISFV

-410 RHYERLTSGKVNMY
+410 RHYERLTSGTVAMY
-424 ELPNIQ
+424 DLPNIQ
-430 ELGKKRIERARDEI
+430 EIGKARIERTRNELASVI
-444 ANIVETKELTNMR
+444 ADKELTAMR
-457 EIVEAMASESELSMM
+457 EIIEAMASESELSMT

-493 PKPRRDAREKD
+493 PKPRRDARERNDRDGGRND
-504 SRGDR
+504 SRGA
-509 NGRDRN
+509 RDSRGGRN
-515 DRGRDSRRDSRS
+515 DARGGRDSGRN
-527 ENRADNRGERNSNR
+527 ENRAERA
-541 GSRDDRPRKAKVNRN
+541 PRKAKVARS

-602 SFVQLPKGIPTDLF
+602 SFVQLPKGMPEKSFT
-616 NQLKAVR
+616 QLKRVQ
-623 VRRQPL
+623 VRRQAL
-629 AISASEEQVERQA
+629 AITVSDAQPSAV
-642 PRRHSERSQRHN
+642 SERPARARKEQRTN

>member
-1 MYESELFFCFLFFAN
+1 
-16 FSFRRLFRD
+16 
-25 ALHTCLKL
+25 
-33 MKLKMTEQK
+33 MTEQK
-42 NTEQSNSKNSIGQ
+42 TEA
-55 QNTVSFDSLGLPTNL
+55 VSFNSLGLPENL
-70 LTAVTAIG
+70 LSAVTAIG
-78 FTSATD
+78 FSSATD
-84 IQAQTIPPLL
+84 IQAKTIPPLL
-94 AGKDVLGEAQ
+94 EGKDVLGEAQ

-149 FGKNMKGLTVA
+149 FGKNMKGLRVA

-192 LRRKSLKLADLKVCV
+192 LRRKSLKLADLRVCV

-226 LDHLPETTQMCLF
+226 LDHLPETTQMALF

-272 ITQYAWKVSGITKM
+272 ISQYAWKVSGINKM

-291 IAEIVDY
+291 IAEIADY
-298 DAMIIFVRTRN
+298 DALIIFVRTRN

-374 LPGDNEAYVHR
+374 LPSDNEAYVHR

-397 SIAFV
+397 AISFV

-410 RHYERLTSGKVNMY
+410 RHYERLTSGKVKSY
-424 ELPNIQ
+424 DLPNIQ
-430 ELGKKRIERARDEI
+430 EIGKKRIERARQEI
-444 ANIVETKELTNMR
+444 ASIAADKDLASMRTIVET
-457 EIVEAMASESELSMM
+457 MASESDVSLL

-481 KQLKQPL
+481 KQIKQPL
-488 QPKED
+488 EPKED
-493 PKPRRDAREKD
+493 PKPRRDSRE
-504 SRGDR
+504 RNDR

-515 DRGRDSRRDSRS
+515 DRGRDNRRDA
-527 ENRADNRGERNSNR
+527 RADNRDGRGRNR
-541 GSRDDRPRKAKVNRN
+541 EDKQRKPKVARN

-587 LDSSYIGAINLHDKH
+587 LDSSYIGAINLHEKH
-602 SFVQLPKGIPTDLF
+602 SFVQLPKGIPADLF
-616 NQLKAVR
+616 KQLKGVR

-629 AISASEEQVERQA
+629 AITTSDEAVVNQKRA
-642 PRRHSERSQRHN
+642 PRRSERAPRQN

>member
-1 MYESELFFCFLFFAN
+1 
-16 FSFRRLFRD
+16 
-25 ALHTCLKL
+25 
-33 MKLKMTEQK
+33 MTAQT
-42 NTEQSNSKNSIGQ
+42 TED
-55 QNTVSFDSLGLPTNL
+55 VAFDSLGLPENL
-70 LTAVTAIG
+70 LSAILSIG
-78 FTSATD
+78 FSSATD
-84 IQAQTIPPLL
+84 IQAQTIPHLL
-94 AGKDVLGEAQ
+94 EGKDVLGEAQ

-117 LAKIDTSIRK
+117 LAKIDTAIKK

-149 FGKNMKGLTVA
+149 FGKHMKGLRVA

-192 LRRKSLKLADLKVCV
+192 LRRKSLKLADLRVCV

-226 LDHLPETTQMCLF
+226 LDHLPKTTQMCLF

-272 ITQYAWKVSGITKM
+272 ITQYAWKVTGITKM

-397 SIAFV
+397 AISFV

-410 RHYERLTSGKVNMY
+410 RHYERLTSGKVESY
-424 ELPNIQ
+424 ELPNVQ
-430 ELGKKRIERARDEI
+430 ELGQKRIARAQQEI
-444 ANIVETKELTNMR
+444 SDVISNKDLTSMR
-457 EIVEAMASESELSMM
+457 EIIESMATESELSVLE
-472 DLAAALLYQ
+472 LAAALLYQ
-481 KQLKQPL
+481 KQLKQPF

-493 PKPRRDAREKD
+493 PKPRRDSRERNE
-504 SRGDR
+504 RGDR
-509 NGRDRN
+509 N
-515 DRGRDSRRDSRS
+515 
-527 ENRADNRGERNSNR
+527 NRGERNNRRDARGDNRSNR
-541 GSRDDRPRKAKVNRN
+541 EDRPRKAKVARN
-556 DVDWQTY
+556 DIDWQTY

-602 SFVQLPKGIPTDLF
+602 SFVQLPKGIPADLF
-616 NQLKAVR
+616 KQLKGVR

-629 AISASEEQVERQA
+629 AISTSDETVVSQQRQPRRRTEKA
-642 PRRHSERSQRHN
+642 PRPN

>member
-1 MYESELFFCFLFFAN
+1 
-16 FSFRRLFRD
+16 
-25 ALHTCLKL
+25 
-33 MKLKMTEQK
+33 MTDL
-42 NTEQSNSKNSIGQ
+42 NNASVG
-55 QNTVSFDSLGLPTNL
+55 FDDLGLPENL
-70 LTAVTAIG
+70 VSAVKALGFENSTA
-78 FTSATD
+78 

-94 AGKDVLGEAQ
+94 QGKDVLGEAQ

-117 LAKIDTSIRK
+117 LAKIDVSIRK

-140 MQVAEAIES
+140 IQVAEAIET
-149 FGKNMKGLTVA
+149 FAKNMKGLKVA
-160 TLYGGQSYGPQFQ
+160 TLYGGQSYQPQFQ

-192 LRRKSLKLADLKVCV
+192 LRRKSLKLDNLSFCV

-218 FLEDIQWI
+218 FLEDIEWI
-226 LDHLPETTQMCLF
+226 LEHLPKETQMALF

-245 AIRKIANRFLKDP
+245 QIRKVANRFLKNP
-258 EHIKIAAVKKAKAN
+258 EHIKVAAVKKEKAN
-272 ITQYAWKVSGITKM
+272 ITQYAWKVSGINKM

-291 IAEIVDY
+291 IAETVEY
-298 DAMIIFVRTRN
+298 DAMLIFVRTRN
-309 DTVDVAEK
+309 DTIDVAEK
-317 LERAGYPALALNGD
+317 LERAGYASVALNGD
-331 MNQAQRERCIDQM
+331 MNQAQRERTVDQL
-344 KSGKSSILV
+344 KSGVSSILV

-364 PRISLVINYD
+364 PRLSLVINYD

-392 GREGT
+392 GRSGT
-397 SIAFV
+397 AISFV

-410 RHYERLTSGKVNMY
+410 RHYERLTSGTIAMY
-424 ELPNIQ
+424 DLPNIQ
-430 ELGKKRIERARDEI
+430 EIGKARIERTCTELAS
-444 ANIVETKELTNMR
+444 IVADKELTAMR
-457 EIVEAMASESELSMM
+457 EIIETMASESELSMT

-493 PKPRRDAREKD
+493 PKPRRDARERNDRDSNGRND
-504 SRGDR
+504 SRG
-509 NGRDRN
+509 GRN
-515 DRGRDSRRDSRS
+515 DSRGGRNDARGGRADSRS
-527 ENRADNRGERNSNR
+527 EGRAERA
-541 GSRDDRPRKAKVNRN
+541 PRKAKVARS

-602 SFVQLPKGIPTDLF
+602 SFVQLPKGMPDKSFT
-616 NQLKAVR
+616 QLKRVR
-623 VRRQPL
+623 VRRQALEITVSDVQPSSDRP
-629 AISASEEQVERQA
+629 ARSRKEQRT
-642 PRRHSERSQRHN
+642 N

>member
-1 MYESELFFCFLFFAN
+1 
-16 FSFRRLFRD
+16 
-25 ALHTCLKL
+25 
-33 MKLKMTEQK
+33 MTDL
-42 NTEQSNSKNSIGQ
+42 NNASVG
-55 QNTVSFDSLGLPTNL
+55 FDTLGLPENL
-70 LTAVTAIG
+70 VSAVKALGFESSTA
-78 FTSATD
+78 

-117 LAKIDTSIRK
+117 LAKIDVTLRK

-140 MQVAEAIES
+140 IQVAEAIET
-149 FGKNMKGLTVA
+149 FAKDMKGLRVA
-160 TLYGGQSYGPQFQ
+160 TLYGGQSYQPQFQ

-192 LRRKSLKLADLKVCV
+192 LRRKSLKLANLSFCV

-218 FLEDIQWI
+218 FLEDIEWI
-226 LDHLPETTQMCLF
+226 LEHLPKETQMALF
-239 SATMPP
+239 SATMP
-245 AIRKIANRFLKDP
+245 AQIRKVANRFLKSP
-258 EHIKIAAVKKAKAN
+258 EHIKVAAVKKAKAN
-272 ITQYAWKVSGITKM
+272 ITQYAWKVSGINKM

-291 IAEIVDY
+291 IAETVDY

-309 DTVDVAEK
+309 DTIEVAEK
-317 LERAGYPALALNGD
+317 LERAGYAAVALNGD
-331 MNQAQRERCIDQM
+331 MNQAQRERTVDQL
-344 KSGKSSILV
+344 KSGTSSILV

-392 GREGT
+392 GRSGT
-397 SIAFV
+397 AISFV

-410 RHYERLTSGKVNMY
+410 RHYERLTSGTVAMY
-424 ELPNIQ
+424 DLPNI
-430 ELGKKRIERARDEI
+430 EEIGKARIERTRTELSTVI
-444 ANIVETKELTNMR
+444 ADKELTAMR
-457 EIVEAMASESELSMM
+457 EIIETMAAESELSMT

-493 PKPRRDAREKD
+493 PKPRRDARERNDRDGRGRND
-504 SRGDR
+504 SRG
-509 NGRDRN
+509 GRN
-515 DRGRDSRRDSRS
+515 DRDGRGRNDSRGGRN
-527 ENRADNRGERNSNR
+527 ENRAERA
-541 GSRDDRPRKAKVNRN
+541 PRKAKVGRS

-587 LDSSYIGAINLHDKH
+587 LDSSYIGAINLHEKH
-602 SFVQLPKGIPTDLF
+602 SFVQLPKGMPEKSFT
-616 NQLKAVR
+616 QLKRVQ
-623 VRRQPL
+623 VRRQAL
-629 AISASEEQVERQA
+629 AITVSDTQPAAERPSRPRKEQRT
-642 PRRHSERSQRHN
+642 N

>member
-1 MYESELFFCFLFFAN
+1 
-16 FSFRRLFRD
+16 
-25 ALHTCLKL
+25 
-33 MKLKMTEQK
+33 MTEQK
-42 NTEQSNSKNSIGQ
+42 NEAVT
-55 QNTVSFDSLGLPTNL
+55 FDALGLPENL
-70 LTAVTAIG
+70 LSAVTSIG
-78 FTSATD
+78 FSAATD

-94 AGKDVLGEAQ
+94 EGKDVLGEAQ

-149 FGKNMKGLTVA
+149 FGKNMKGLRVA

-192 LRRKSLKLADLKVCV
+192 LRRKSLKLADLRVCV

-245 AIRKIANRFLKDP
+245 AIRKIANRFLTDP

-298 DAMIIFVRTRN
+298 DALIIFVRTRN

-364 PRISLVINYD
+364 PRISLVVNYD

-397 SIAFV
+397 AISFV

-410 RHYERLTSGKVNMY
+410 RHYERLTSGKVESY
-424 ELPNIQ
+424 DLPSIQ
-430 ELGKKRIERARDEI
+430 EIGKKRIERARQEI
-444 ANIVETKELTNMR
+444 AAIAADKDLASMR
-457 EIVEAMASESELSMM
+457 EIVESMANESEISML
-472 DLAAALLYQ
+472 DLAAALLFQ
-481 KQLKQPL
+481 KQVKQPL

-493 PKPRRDAREKD
+493 PKPRRDARENNRD
-504 SRGDR
+504 RNGRDR

-515 DRGRDSRRDSRS
+515 DRGRDNRRDARG
-527 ENRADNRGERNSNR
+527 DNRDGRGRN
-541 GSRDDRPRKAKVNRN
+541 RDERPRKEKVNRS

-602 SFVQLPKGIPTDLF
+602 SFVQLPKGIPADLF
-616 NQLKAVR
+616 KQLKGVR

-629 AISASEEQVERQA
+629 AISASDEAVVNQKRA
-642 PRRHSERSQRHN
+642 PRRTERAPRHN

>member
-1 MYESELFFCFLFFAN
+1 MTDQKTETETETVTEAVAFA
-16 FSFRRLFRD
+16 
-25 ALHTCLKL
+25 
-33 MKLKMTEQK
+33 
-42 NTEQSNSKNSIGQ
+42 
-55 QNTVSFDSLGLPTNL
+55 SLGLPENL
-70 LTAVTAIG
+70 LSAVLSIG
-78 FTSATD
+78 FESATD
-84 IQAQTIPPLL
+84 IQALTIPPLL

-149 FGKNMKGLTVA
+149 FGKDMKGLRVA

-192 LRRKSLKLADLKVCV
+192 LRRKSLKLDELRVCV

-226 LDHLPETTQMCLF
+226 LDHIPKTAQMCLF

-258 EHIKIAAVKKAKAN
+258 EHIKVAAVKKAKAN

-291 IAEIVDY
+291 IAEVVEY

-309 DTVDVAEK
+309 DTVDIAEK
-317 LERAGYPALALNGD
+317 LERAGYPSLALNGD
-331 MNQAQRERCIDQM
+331 LNQTQRERCIDQM

-392 GREGT
+392 GREGM

-402 RPREMYSL
+402 RPREMYSI
-410 RHYERLTSGKVNMY
+410 RHYERLTNGTVLNY
-424 ELPNIQ
+424 DLPNIQ
-430 ELGKKRIERARDEI
+430 DIGKIRIERTRVEVAK
-444 ANIVETKELTNMR
+444 IVADKDISSMR
-457 EIVEAMASESELSMM
+457 EIVEAMAAESEVSMI
-472 DLAAALLYQ
+472 DLAAALLFQ
-481 KQLKQPL
+481 KQMKQPL

-493 PKPRRDAREKD
+493 PKPRRDARE
-504 SRGDR
+504 R
-509 NGRDRN
+509 NDRN
-515 DRGRDSRRDSRS
+515 DRGND
-527 ENRADNRGERNSNR
+527 RNSR
-541 GSRDDRPRKAKVNRN
+541 GNDRNSRGNDRNSRGNDRNSRGTREERPRKEKVNRN

-587 LDSSYIGAINLHDKH
+587 LDSSYIGAINLHEKH

-616 NQLKAVR
+616 NQLKGVR

-629 AISASEEQVERQA
+629 AITTSDEVVVSQKRA
-642 PRRHSERSQRHN
+642 PRRTERAPRHS

>member
-1 MYESELFFCFLFFAN
+1 MTDLNNASVGF
-16 FSFRRLFRD
+16 D
-25 ALHTCLKL
+25 A
-33 MKLKMTEQK
+33 
-42 NTEQSNSKNSIGQ
+42 
-55 QNTVSFDSLGLPTNL
+55 LGLPENL
-70 LTAVTAIG
+70 VSAVKALG
-78 FTSATD
+78 FESSTP

-94 AGKDVLGEAQ
+94 QGKDVLGEAQ

-117 LAKIDTSIRK
+117 LAKIDVTLRK

-140 MQVAEAIES
+140 IQVAEAIET
-149 FGKNMKGLTVA
+149 FAKDMKGLKVA
-160 TLYGGQSYGPQFQ
+160 TLYGGQSYQPQFQ

-192 LRRKSLKLADLKVCV
+192 LRRKSLKLDNLSFCV

-218 FLEDIQWI
+218 FLEDIEWI
-226 LDHLPETTQMCLF
+226 LEHLPKETQMALF

-245 AIRKIANRFLKDP
+245 QIRKVANRFLKNP
-258 EHIKIAAVKKAKAN
+258 EHIKVAAVKKEKAN
-272 ITQYAWKVSGITKM
+272 ITQYAWKVSGINKM

-291 IAEIVDY
+291 IAETVEY
-298 DAMIIFVRTRN
+298 DAMLIFVRTRN
-309 DTVDVAEK
+309 DTIDVAEK
-317 LERAGYPALALNGD
+317 LERAGYASVALNGD
-331 MNQAQRERCIDQM
+331 MNQAQRERTVDQL
-344 KSGKSSILV
+344 KSGVSSILV

-364 PRISLVINYD
+364 PRLSLVINYD

-392 GREGT
+392 GRSGT
-397 SIAFV
+397 AISFV

-410 RHYERLTSGKVNMY
+410 RHYERLTSGTIAMY
-424 ELPNIQ
+424 DLPNIQ
-430 ELGKKRIERARDEI
+430 EIGKARIERTCAEL
-444 ANIVETKELTNMR
+444 ASIVADKELTAMR
-457 EIVEAMASESELSMM
+457 EIIETMASESELSMT

-493 PKPRRDAREKD
+493 PKPRRDARERNDRDSSGRND
-504 SRGDR
+504 SRGA
-509 NGRDRN
+509 RN
-515 DRGRDSRRDSRS
+515 DSRGGRNDSRGGRNEGRGDSRS
-527 ENRADNRGERNSNR
+527 ENRAERA
-541 GSRDDRPRKAKVNRN
+541 PRKAKVARS

-602 SFVQLPKGIPTDLF
+602 SFVQLPKGMPEKSFT
-616 NQLKAVR
+616 QLKRVQ
-623 VRRQPL
+623 VRRQAL
-629 AISASEEQVERQA
+629 AITVSDVQPAAERPSRPRKEQ
-642 PRRHSERSQRHN
+642 RSS

>member
-1 MYESELFFCFLFFAN
+1 
-16 FSFRRLFRD
+16 
-25 ALHTCLKL
+25 
-33 MKLKMTEQK
+33 MTEQQ
-42 NTEQSNSKNSIGQ
+42 TEA
-55 QNTVSFDSLGLPTNL
+55 VSFDSLGLPENL
-70 LTAVTAIG
+70 LSAVTAIG
-78 FTSATD
+78 FTSATG
-84 IQAQTIPPLL
+84 IQAKTIPPLL
-94 AGKDVLGEAQ
+94 EGKDVLGEAQ

-149 FGKNMKGLTVA
+149 FGKNMKGLRVA

-192 LRRKSLKLADLKVCV
+192 LRRKSLKLADLRVCV

-226 LDHLPETTQMCLF
+226 LDHLPETTQMALF

-272 ITQYAWKVSGITKM
+272 IKQYAWKVSGITKM

-291 IAEIVDY
+291 IAEIVEY
-298 DAMIIFVRTRN
+298 DALIIFVRTRN

-397 SIAFV
+397 AISFV

-410 RHYERLTSGKVNMY
+410 RHYERLTSGKVESY
-424 ELPNIQ
+424 DLPNIQ
-430 ELGKKRIERARDEI
+430 EIGKKRIERARQEVASI
-444 ANIVETKELTNMR
+444 AADKDLASMR
-457 EIVEAMASESELSMM
+457 EIVETMAAESDVSLL

-481 KQLKQPL
+481 KQIKQPL
-488 QPKED
+488 EPKED
-493 PKPRRDAREKD
+493 PKPRRDTRE
-504 SRGDR
+504 RNDR

-515 DRGRDSRRDSRS
+515 DRGRDNRRDARS
-527 ENRADNRGERNSNR
+527 DNRDGRGRNR
-541 GSRDDRPRKAKVNRN
+541 EDKQRKPKVARN

-602 SFVQLPKGIPTDLF
+602 SFVQLPKGIPADLF
-616 NQLKAVR
+616 KQLKGVR

-629 AISASEEQVERQA
+629 AISTSDEAVVSQKRA
-642 PRRHSERSQRHN
+642 PRRTERAPRHS

>member
-1 MYESELFFCFLFFAN
+1 
-16 FSFRRLFRD
+16 
-25 ALHTCLKL
+25 
-33 MKLKMTEQK
+33 MTDTNNAVVGFE
-42 NTEQSNSKNSIGQ
+42 
-55 QNTVSFDSLGLPTNL
+55 SLGLPETL
-70 LTAVTAIG
+70 LSALTEIG
-78 FTSATD
+78 FSSATA

-94 AGKDVLGEAQ
+94 EGRDVLGEAQ

-117 LAKIDTSIRK
+117 LAKIDVSIKK

-140 MQVAEAIES
+140 MQVAENVEA
-149 FGKNMKGLTVA
+149 FAKNMRGLRVA

-192 LRRKSLKLADLKVCV
+192 LRRKSLKLDNLSFCV

-218 FLEDIQWI
+218 FLEDIEWI
-226 LDHLPETTQMCLF
+226 LEHLPEQTQMALF

-245 AIRKIANRFLKDP
+245 QIRKVANRFLKEP
-258 EHIKIAAVKKAKAN
+258 EHVKIAAVKKAKAN
-272 ITQYAWKVSGITKM
+272 IKQYAWKVSGINKM

-291 IAEIVDY
+291 IAETVDY

-309 DTVDVAEK
+309 DTVEVAEK
-317 LERAGYPALALNGD
+317 LERLGYPAVALNGD
-331 MNQAQRERCIDQM
+331 MNQAQRERTVEQL
-344 KSGKSSILV
+344 KSGKSSIMV

-364 PRISLVINYD
+364 PRISLVVNYD

-392 GREGT
+392 GRSGI
-397 SIAFV
+397 SISFV

-410 RHYERLTSGKVNMY
+410 RHYERLTSGTIEQY
-424 ELPNIQ
+424 ELPTIQ
-430 ELGKKRIERARDEI
+430 EIGKARIERTRE
-444 ANIVETKELTNMR
+444 ELVSVVGEKDLAGMR
-457 EIVEAMASESELSMM
+457 EIIESMANESELSMV

-493 PKPRRDAREKD
+493 PKPRRE
-504 SRGDR
+504 SRDR
-509 NGRDRN
+509 FDRN
-515 DRGRDSRRDSRS
+515 DRRRDGR
-527 ENRADNRGERNSNR
+527 DNRGNR
-541 GSRDDRPRKAKVNRN
+541 EMRGGRDGYRDNRAPRKPKAVRS

-568 KEHGARPG
+568 KEHGAKPG

-587 LDSSYIGAINLHDKH
+587 LDSSYIGAINLHERH
-602 SFVQLPKGIPTDLF
+602 SYVQLPKGIPNGAF
-616 NQLKAVR
+616 QQLKTVR
-623 VRRQPL
+623 VRRQAL
-629 AISASEEQVERQA
+629 EISVSDAPAMHER
-642 PRRHSERSQRHN
+642 PRRYSDRADRPRRAN

>member
-1 MYESELFFCFLFFAN
+1 MLNIDNAPVGF
-16 FSFRRLFRD
+16 D
-25 ALHTCLKL
+25 A
-33 MKLKMTEQK
+33 
-42 NTEQSNSKNSIGQ
+42 
-55 QNTVSFDSLGLPTNL
+55 LGLPENL
-70 LTAVTAIG
+70 LSAVTALG
-78 FTSATD
+78 FENSTA

-94 AGKDVLGEAQ
+94 EGFDVLGEAQ

-140 MQVAEAIES
+140 MQVAEAIET
-149 FGKNMKGLTVA
+149 FAKNMKGLKVA

-192 LRRKSLKLADLKVCV
+192 LRRKSLKLDQLKVCV

-218 FLEDIQWI
+218 FLEDITWT
-226 LDHLPETTQMCLF
+226 LDHVPDTTQMCLF
-239 SATMPP
+239 SATMP
-245 AIRKIANRFLKDP
+245 AGIRKIANRFLKEP
-258 EHIKIAAVKKAKAN
+258 VHIKIAAVKKEKAN
-272 ITQYAWKVSGITKM
+272 ITQYAWKVSGIQKI
-286 TALER
+286 TALTR

-309 DTVDVAEK
+309 DTVDIAEK
-317 LERAGYPALALNGD
+317 LERAGYPAVALNGD
-331 MNQAQRERCIDQM
+331 MNQQQRERTIDQL
-344 KSGKSSILV
+344 KSGGSSILV

-374 LPGDNEAYVHR
+374 LPGDNESYVHR

-397 SIAFV
+397 AISFV

-410 RHYERLTSGKVNMY
+410 RHYERLTSGVVKNY
-424 ELPNIQ
+424 DLPNI
-430 ELGKKRIERARDEI
+430 EEIGKKRIEKTRVEMASII
-444 ANIVETKELTNMR
+444 AEKDLSAMR
-457 EIVEAMASESELSMM
+457 EIIETMATESELSMT
-472 DLAAALLYQ
+472 DLAAALLFQ
-481 KQLKQPL
+481 RQIKQPL

-493 PKPRRDAREKD
+493 PKPRRDTRE
-504 SRGDR
+504 R
-509 NGRDRN
+509 NDRN
-515 DRGRDSRRDSRS
+515 DRDGRGRNDSRRD
-527 ENRADNRGERNSNR
+527 ARGERGEGRGRDNR
-541 GSRDDRPRKAKVNRN
+541 AERAPRKAKEVRN

-568 KEHGARPG
+568 KEHGAKPG

-587 LDSSYIGAINLHDKH
+587 LDSSYIGQINLHERH
-602 SFVQLPKGIPTDLF
+602 TFVQLPKGMPDKSF
-616 NQLKAVR
+616 SQLKRVR
-623 VRRQPL
+623 VRRQALEITVSDTPV
-629 AISASEEQVERQA
+629 AAER
-642 PRRHSERSQRHN
+642 PRRKTERSDRPRRAN

>member
-1 MYESELFFCFLFFAN
+1 MTTSN
-16 FSFRRLFRD
+16 D
-25 ALHTCLKL
+25 AP
-33 MKLKMTEQK
+33 
-42 NTEQSNSKNSIGQ
+42 
-55 QNTVSFDSLGLPTNL
+55 VSFDSLGLPETL
-70 LTAVTAIG
+70 LSAVKSIG
-78 FTSATD
+78 FENSTD
-84 IQAQTIPPLL
+84 IQAKTIPPLL

-117 LAKIDTSIRK
+117 LAKIDLSLKK

-149 FGKNMKGLTVA
+149 FGKNMKGLLVA
-160 TLYGGQSYGPQFQ
+160 TLYGGQSYQPQFQ

-192 LRRKSLKLADLKVCV
+192 LRRKSLKLGNLSFCV

-226 LDHLPETTQMCLF
+226 LDHLPETTQMALF

-258 EHIKIAAVKKAKAN
+258 EHIKIAAVKQSKAN
-272 ITQYAWKVSGITKM
+272 ISQFAWKVSGIRKI

-298 DAMIIFVRTRN
+298 DAMIVFVRTRS
-309 DTVDVAEK
+309 DTVEVAEQ

-331 MNQAQRERCIDQM
+331 MNQAQRERCIEQM

-364 PRISLVINYD
+364 PRISLVVNYD

-392 GREGT
+392 GREGM

-410 RHYERLTSGKVNMY
+410 RHYERLTSGVINTY
-424 ELPNIQ
+424 ELPNI
-430 ELGKKRIERARDEI
+430 EEIGKKRIERTRVEMAQ
-444 ANIVETKELTNMR
+444 IVADKDLANMR
-457 EIVEAMASESELSMM
+457 EIVEAMANESELSMT
-472 DLAAALLYQ
+472 DLAAALLFQ
-481 KQLKQPL
+481 KQLNQPL

-493 PKPRRDAREKD
+493 PKPRRETRERSD
-504 SRGDR
+504 SRNDS
-509 NGRDRN
+509 RN
-515 DRGRDSRRDSRS
+515 DRGGRNESRGGRNESRGGK
-527 ENRADNRGERNSNR
+527 ERGADRGGERA
-541 GSRDDRPRKAKVNRN
+541 PRKVKVNRT

-602 SFVQLPKGIPTDLF
+602 TYVQLPKGMPDKSF
-616 NQLKAVR
+616 EQLKR
-623 VRRQPL
+623 VKIRRQSL
-629 AISASEEQVERQA
+629 EITVSDVKTVESTPTGDR
-642 PRRHSERSQRHN
+642 PRKTQERSNRPS

>member
-1 MYESELFFCFLFFAN
+1 MTDLNNASVGF
-16 FSFRRLFRD
+16 D
-25 ALHTCLKL
+25 A
-33 MKLKMTEQK
+33 
-42 NTEQSNSKNSIGQ
+42 
-55 QNTVSFDSLGLPTNL
+55 LGLPENL
-70 LTAVTAIG
+70 VSAVKALG
-78 FTSATD
+78 FESSTP

-94 AGKDVLGEAQ
+94 QGKDVLGEAQ

-117 LAKIDTSIRK
+117 LAKIDVTIRK

-140 MQVAEAIES
+140 IQVAEAIET
-149 FGKNMKGLTVA
+149 FAKDMKGLKVA
-160 TLYGGQSYGPQFQ
+160 TLYGGQSYQPQFQ

-192 LRRKSLKLADLKVCV
+192 LRRKSLKLDNLSFCV

-218 FLEDIQWI
+218 FLEDIEWI
-226 LDHLPETTQMCLF
+226 LEHLPKETQMALF

-245 AIRKIANRFLKDP
+245 QIRKVANRFLKNP
-258 EHIKIAAVKKAKAN
+258 EHIKVAAVKKEKAN
-272 ITQYAWKVSGITKM
+272 ITQYAWKVSGINKM

-291 IAEIVDY
+291 IAETVEY
-298 DAMIIFVRTRN
+298 DAMLIFVRTRN
-309 DTVDVAEK
+309 DTIDVAEK
-317 LERAGYPALALNGD
+317 LERAGYASVALNGD
-331 MNQAQRERCIDQM
+331 MNQAQRERTVDQL
-344 KSGKSSILV
+344 KSGVSSILV

-364 PRISLVINYD
+364 PRLSLVINYD

-392 GREGT
+392 GRSGT
-397 SIAFV
+397 AISFV

-410 RHYERLTSGKVNMY
+410 RHYERLTSGTIAMY
-424 ELPNIQ
+424 DLPNIQ
-430 ELGKKRIERARDEI
+430 EIGKARIERTCAEL
-444 ANIVETKELTNMR
+444 ASIVADKELTAMR
-457 EIVEAMASESELSMM
+457 EIIETMASESELSMT

-493 PKPRRDAREKD
+493 PKPRRDARERNDRDSSGRND
-504 SRGDR
+504 SRGA
-509 NGRDRN
+509 RN
-515 DRGRDSRRDSRS
+515 DSRGGRNDSRGGRNEGRGDSRS
-527 ENRADNRGERNSNR
+527 ENRAERA
-541 GSRDDRPRKAKVNRN
+541 PRKAKVARS

-602 SFVQLPKGIPTDLF
+602 SFVQLPKGMPEKSFT
-616 NQLKAVR
+616 QLKRVQ
-623 VRRQPL
+623 VRRQAL
-629 AISASEEQVERQA
+629 AITVSDVQPSSDRPARPRKEQRT
-642 PRRHSERSQRHN
+642 N

>member
-1 MYESELFFCFLFFAN
+1 
-16 FSFRRLFRD
+16 
-25 ALHTCLKL
+25 
-33 MKLKMTEQK
+33 MTDL
-42 NTEQSNSKNSIGQ
+42 NNASIG
-55 QNTVSFDSLGLPTNL
+55 FDALGLPENL
-70 LTAVTAIG
+70 VSAVKALGFETSTA
-78 FTSATD
+78 

-117 LAKIDTSIRK
+117 LAKIDVNLRK

-140 MQVAEAIES
+140 IQVAEAIET
-149 FGKNMKGLTVA
+149 FAKDMKGLKVA
-160 TLYGGQSYGPQFQ
+160 TLYGGQSYQPQFQ

-192 LRRKSLKLADLKVCV
+192 LRRKSLKLANLSFCV

-218 FLEDIQWI
+218 FLEDIEWI
-226 LDHLPETTQMCLF
+226 LEHLPKETQMALF
-239 SATMPP
+239 SATMP
-245 AIRKIANRFLKDP
+245 AQIRKVANRFLKDP
-258 EHIKIAAVKKAKAN
+258 EHIKIAAVKKEKAN
-272 ITQYAWKVSGITKM
+272 ITQYAWKVSGINKM

-291 IAEIVDY
+291 IAETVDY

-309 DTVDVAEK
+309 DTIEVAEK
-317 LERAGYPALALNGD
+317 LERAGYASVALNGD
-331 MNQAQRERCIDQM
+331 MNQAQRERTVDQL
-344 KSGKSSILV
+344 KSGVSSILV

-392 GREGT
+392 GRSGT
-397 SIAFV
+397 AISFV

-410 RHYERLTSGKVNMY
+410 RHYERLTSGTVAMY
-424 ELPNIQ
+424 DLPNIQ
-430 ELGKKRIERARDEI
+430 EICKARIERTRTELAGVI
-444 ANIVETKELTNMR
+444 ADKELTAMR
-457 EIVEAMASESELSMM
+457 EIIEAMASESELSMT

-493 PKPRRDAREKD
+493 PKPRRDARERNDRDGGRND
-504 SRGDR
+504 SRGA
-509 NGRDRN
+509 
-515 DRGRDSRRDSRS
+515 RDSRGGRNDARGGRDGGRN
-527 ENRADNRGERNSNR
+527 ENRAERA
-541 GSRDDRPRKAKVNRN
+541 PRKAKVARS

-587 LDSSYIGAINLHDKH
+587 LDSSYIGAINLHEKH
-602 SFVQLPKGIPTDLF
+602 SFVQLPKGMPEKSFT
-616 NQLKAVR
+616 QLKRVQ
-623 VRRQPL
+623 VRRQAL
-629 AISASEEQVERQA
+629 AITVSDNQAAATDRPSRPRKEQRT
-642 PRRHSERSQRHN
+642 N